1 MGLAS
6 DCYILDF
13 PQISICDIITGVIV
27 SKFSRFADLLQHST
41 PVIPCLIEMTTPIRL
56 VWSDRI
62 SRSGVSAD
70 YSTGDSYMDSSA
82 ASQAYAFVEKESVVS
97 SLNGN
102 GGVLGDNRLIH
113 GDCLAA
119 MRLLRQEFESQVRC
133 VYIDP
138 PYNIGASNE
147 RYDNATE
154 QAAWLTLMHEALRGI
169 YHLLSEDGTLFIS
182 IDDRQAAYLEL
193 LIDQVF
199 GPENRCGRLV
209 WEKKKKP
216 SFLNGRFGVVTESI
230 LVAVKSLS
238 HAPAFIAGRTTQDKK
253 YPINNAGNGIRTLRF
268 PARSVRFQC
277 ADQIFEPQDMS
288 AGKIVTELLDRVEI
302 VDGKNR
308 DAFRL
313 RGEWRYSQETLDR
326 LIDQGQRFQIARSP
340 FRPNHIREG
349 GQPKKMKNLLSAAH
363 YRVGTYE
370 DATAESRALFGAD
383 DAFTYPKPER
393 LIRLLL
399 DAVTE
404 PGDLVLDC
412 FAGSGTTGAVAHK
425 MKRRWIMVEAGPQC
439 ETHIRS
445 RIDRVLEGS
454 EPGGITEEVGW
465 KGGGGYEFS
474 RLVADG
480 SDRR

>member
-1 MGLAS
+1 
-6 DCYILDF
+6 
-13 PQISICDIITGVIV
+13 
-27 SKFSRFADLLQHST
+27 
-41 PVIPCLIEMTTPIRL
+41 MTTPIRL
-56 VWSDRI
+56 VWPDRTA
-62 SRSGVSAD
+62 S
-70 YSTGDSYMDSSA
+70 SSA
-82 ASQAYAFVEKESVVS
+82 SPDFSSCDIRCDSDQVDPKLALVEQEKVVS
-97 SLNGN
+97 SLNGSC
-102 GGVLGDNRLIH
+102 GSSIENRLIQ
-113 GDCLAA
+113 GDCLDA
-119 MRLLRQEFESQVRC
+119 MRLLQPEFESQVRC

-154 QAAWLTLMHEALRGI
+154 QAAWLTLMYRTLHEIHRLMSDDAV
-169 YHLLSEDGTLFIS
+169 LFIS

-199 GPENRCGRLV
+199 GAENRCGRLV

-230 LVAVKSLS
+230 LVAVKSVA
-238 HAPAFIAGRTTQDKK
+238 HAPAFIAGRTTDDKK
-253 YPINNAGNGIRTLRF
+253 YPINNAGNGIRDLRF
-268 PARSVRFQC
+268 PAGSVRFKC
-277 ADQIFEPQDMS
+277 PDQIFEPQDMS
-288 AGKIVTELLDRVEI
+288 AGKIVTELLDRVKL
-302 VDGKNR
+302 VQGRNQ

-326 LIDQGQRFQIARSP
+326 LVAEGEQFQIARAP

-349 GQPKKMKNLLSAAH
+349 GRPKKMKNLLSAAH

-393 LIRLLL
+393 LIRLLV
-399 DAVTE
+399 DAVTR

-425 MKRRWIMVEAGPQC
+425 TGRRWLMIEAGPQC

-445 RIDRVLEGS
+445 RIDRVVEGS
-454 EPGGITEEVGW
+454 EPGGITDDVDWG
-465 KGGGGYEFS
+465 GGGGYVYY
-474 RLVADG
+474 RVT
-480 SDRR
+480 SDQSD